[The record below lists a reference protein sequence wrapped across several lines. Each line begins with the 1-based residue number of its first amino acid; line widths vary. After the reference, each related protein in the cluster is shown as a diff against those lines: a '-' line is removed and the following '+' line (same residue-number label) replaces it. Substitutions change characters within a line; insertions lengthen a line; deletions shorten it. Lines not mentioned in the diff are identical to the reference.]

1 MITNE
6 LISQNK
12 TPINVMEA
20 NKTIKENDE
29 GDENVYNTS
38 QAQIEAVLRS
48 QQHFYANDE
57 GDENVYNTSQA
68 QVEAVLRSQQ
78 HFYANDEKDEN
89 VYNKDQVKA
98 VLSAQQHLNVTLNRK
113 DQRLENSISS
123 EIKENVNSC
132 YEEVMP
138 DLPTYSPTDKSRST
152 DILTTPFKRPRSN
165 LLVAALILII
175 LATGITISVV
185 VLIMKWPSNDKTGRI
200 THIFHFPQV
209 LRFVK
214 FGKISFHITV
224 SKYKKRKIKSI
235 LRIIHLMIIFPAV
248 GNIFDNA

>member
-1 MITNE
+1 MTNE

-12 TPINVMEA
+12 IPINMIKA
-20 NKTIKENDE
+20 NETIKENDD

-48 QQHFYANDE
+48 QQHFYTNDE
-57 GDENVYNTSQA
+57 GDENVYNTSPAQVEAVLRSQHHFYTNDEKDQNVHNTSQA

-78 HFYANDEKDEN
+78 HFYANDEMDEN
-89 VYNKDQVKA
+89 VYNTSPDQVEA
-98 VLSAQQHLNVTLNRK
+98 VLSSQQNVKVTLNRK
-113 DQRLENSISS
+113 DQGLENSISS

-138 DLPTYSPTDKSRST
+138 DLPTHSPTDKSRST
-152 DILTTPFKRPRSN
+152 DILTTPFKRPRRN

-185 VLIMKWPSNDKTGRI
+185 VLIVKWPNDIAGMI
-200 THIFHFPQV
+200 THIFFM
-209 LRFVK
+209 LC
-214 FGKISFHITV
+214 
-224 SKYKKRKIKSI
+224 KYHK
-235 LRIIHLMIIFPAV
+235 LY
-248 GNIFDNA
+248 